1 MIRFARWDPGLND
14 GDCGLH
20 CAALMVDLSSLNPQQ
35 REAVETTEGPVLVL
49 AGAGTGK
56 TRVITYRIAHLMSRG
71 VPGDRIVAVTFTNK
85 AAREMLER
93 VQDLRGRRRNGGRET
108 PQPLICT
115 FHSFG
120 VRLLRRHIER
130 LGYKRNFVIYSESDQ
145 LSLVRRILG
154 RFAGGTP
161 KVDPMSV
168 LAWLSRWR
176 NGDAGMPG
184 RLDEGSRVLAE
195 RVRSAY
201 EQGLRACNAVDFDD
215 LLLLPLR
222 LFREHPE
229 VLAECQQQYRYVLVD
244 EYQDTNAVQ
253 LELLRLLVA
262 RHRNLCVVGDDDQS
276 IYGWRGADL
285 GNVLNLE
292 QWFPELKVI
301 RLEQNYRSTNIILQ
315 AANALIRQNARRRP
329 KQLWSRKGQGSRI
342 VLRVYADET
351 EEAEGVVEAIERRR
365 LLGRVPWSAQAVLF
379 RTNGQ
384 ARPLE
389 TALRRA
395 GVRYRLVGGQSFFD
409 RREIRDVLAW
419 LKALVNPHDDVSLLR
434 IANVP
439 PRGLGEE
446 TMERVLALS
455 VRRQVSVYNALRE
468 AMADSGFPSRTRQA
482 MRGLVEEI
490 ESVRRGWGTPAEG
503 TVAAGEVDAWTGFF
517 ERMGY
522 FDWLRRSEKDAEAA
536 ENRVRNVRDFLA
548 DLAGRG
554 GAGGTKERPPLER
567 LQAALEEV
575 TLDAERF
582 EEDPQ
587 PAGEAVTLI
596 TMHSCKG
603 LEFPHVYIVGLEE
616 GLLPHGRSVSEGAL
630 EEERRLFY
638 VAITRAMET
647 LELSHCRARRKYGEM
662 IPCHPSRFL
671 KELPEELLEKVEGGD
686 AGSVSGGSACDWF
699 ARMREAVG

>member
-1 MIRFARWDPGLND
+1 
-14 GDCGLH
+14 
-20 CAALMVDLSSLNPQQ
+20 MVNLSQLNPQQ
-35 REAVETTEGPVLVL
+35 REAVETVDGPVLVL

-56 TRVITYRIAHLMSRG
+56 TRVITYRIAHLIARG
-71 VPGDRIVAVTFTNK
+71 VPGDRILAVTFTNK

-93 VQDLRGRRRNGGRET
+93 VETLLGRRGGGPAAGSR
-108 PQPLICT
+108 PLICT

-120 VRLLRRHIER
+120 VRLLRRYIER

-145 LSLVRRILG
+145 LALVRRILG
-154 RFAGGTP
+154 RFAGGVP
-161 KVDPMSV
+161 RVDPWVV
-168 LAWLSRWR
+168 LGWLSRWR
-176 NGDAGMPG
+176 NGDVALWQ
-184 RLDEGSRVLAE
+184 RLDEESRLLAE

-222 LFREHPE
+222 LFREHPD
-229 VLAECQQQYRYVLVD
+229 VLAECQERYRYVLVD

-253 LELLRLLVA
+253 LELLRCLVA

-285 GNVLNLE
+285 TNVLNLE
-292 QWFPELKVI
+292 AHFPELRVI
-301 RLEQNYRSTNIILQ
+301 RLEQNYRSTNTILR

-329 KQLWSRKGQGSRI
+329 KQLWSRRGEGAKI
-342 VLRVYADET
+342 VLRVYADEA
-351 EEAEGVVEAIERRR
+351 EEAAGVVEAIERKR
-365 LLGRVPWSAQAVLF
+365 LLQRVPWSAQAVLF

-389 TALRRA
+389 MALRQA
-395 GVRYRLVGGQSFFD
+395 GVRYRVVGGQSFFD
-409 RREIRDVLAW
+409 RREIRDVVAW
-419 LKALVNPHDDVSLLR
+419 LKTLVNPEDDVSLLR

-455 VRRQVSVYNALRE
+455 VERHVPVYHALRE
-468 AMADSGFPSRTRQA
+468 AMTSDRFTARARQA
-482 MRGLVEEI
+482 MAGLVETI
-490 ESVRRGWGTPAEG
+490 EEVRRAWSSVGPGAGLGFGAE
-503 TVAAGEVDAWTGFF
+503 TWIGFF
-517 ERMGY
+517 ERLGY
-522 FDWLRRSEKDAEAA
+522 FEMLRRSEKDAEAG
-536 ENRVRNVRDFLA
+536 ENRVQNVREFLT
-548 DLAGRG
+548 DLMQRGNGTAGVEG
-554 GAGGTKERPPLER
+554 SALDR
-567 LQAALEEV
+567 LQTALETV

-582 EEDPQ
+582 EEEEQ
-587 PAGEAVTLI
+587 PAGDAVTLI

-616 GLLPHGRSVSEGAL
+616 GLLPHARSTLEGTI

-647 LELSHCRARRKYGEM
+647 LELSHCEGRRKYGERT
-662 IPCHPSRFL
+662 PCQPSRFL
-671 KELPEELLEKVEGGD
+671 QELPEEVLVR
-686 AGSVSGGSACDWF
+686 VNSGPAAAPPVDSARDWF